1 MFMKRTLLT
10 VLALTM
16 LICFAECSKDS
27 QVYLSKEGKP
37 VKVADYLYLYEK
49 TGKYPDFGCGTERYD
64 ILKENYEKKKN
75 TMDDMYELLKM
86 VQYTHS
92 YKMKTTP
99 FWCSEFY
106 DKIGK
111 IDGKPVNAKTPR
123 EKIINDT
130 LVQRQIVEYE
140 KYERSKGKSYN
151 DKAGLWFT
159 THNTTY
165 DIENRRMWVTI
176 REHYESRYEFQ
187 L

>member
-1 MFMKRTLLT
+1 
-10 VLALTM
+10 
-16 LICFAECSKDS
+16 
-27 QVYLSKEGKP
+27 
-37 VKVADYLYLYEK
+37 
-49 TGKYPDFGCGTERYD
+49 
-64 ILKENYEKKKN
+64 
-75 TMDDMYELLKM
+75 M

-111 IDGKPVNAKTPR
+111 IDGKPVNARTPR

-151 DKAGLWFT
+151 DKAGMSS
-159 THNTTY
+159 NCK
-165 DIENRRMWVTI
+165 
-176 REHYESRYEFQ
+176 
-187 L
+187 